1 MTRDS
6 QKRKPDAT
14 SNNDTTGLVRSS
26 DAGTLVIA
34 VMSSSLFQNNYGRDN
49 NREVSQ
55 RTADAEALWQ
65 RREPDIGGWVQ
76 VGKGSGCSTHADS
89 EAVADV
95 LPLRDAAVALDA
107 TAAVLDAVLD
117 AAGVLEDADA
127 VGPMAKDALVA
138 RMPLM
143 SDILM
148 KPWCIRVCA
157 LWRVELT
164 HRRRSLGGEKLG
176 CMIAIRWGKTISVGS
191 MGAWSD
197 GAMHKNTKRT
207 LELRR
212 AAAQR
217 DGRVVVLRLHIDCN
231 PPFCDTNV

>member
-34 VMSSSLFQNNYGRDN
+34 VMSSSLFQKQLRQGQQPRN
-49 NREVSQ
+49 
-55 RTADAEALWQ
+55 
-65 RREPDIGGWVQ
+65 
-76 VGKGSGCSTHADS
+76 THADS

-148 KPWCIRVCA
+148 KPMVYPGLCIVEGGVNAPAKKFGRGKVRVY
-157 LWRVELT
+157 
-164 HRRRSLGGEKLG
+164 
-176 CMIAIRWGKTISVGS
+176 
-191 MGAWSD
+191 D
-197 GAMHKNTKRT
+197 
-207 LELRR
+207 
-212 AAAQR
+212 
-217 DGRVVVLRLHIDCN
+217 
-231 PPFCDTNV
+231 CDTLG